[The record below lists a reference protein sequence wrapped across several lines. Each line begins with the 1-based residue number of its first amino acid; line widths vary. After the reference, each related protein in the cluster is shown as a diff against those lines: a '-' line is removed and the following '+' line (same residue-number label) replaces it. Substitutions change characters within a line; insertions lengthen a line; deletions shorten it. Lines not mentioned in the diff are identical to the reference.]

1 MRTKTLCMAAA
12 LLAGV
17 VPLAN
22 ADIVLGGPG
31 VATGSQVATKV
42 PFKNIVTL
50 PSGYKFVFSGIAA
63 QGNTAGAPGSSGT
76 DGNGGQF
83 HLTATVSMPDK
94 IKTDKI
100 EFRDVQEYN
109 ASDWQCLM
117 LTSENTY
124 RATATPISVTLQ
136 WMGEGNAHKPDGI
149 FNILGEYQAQPAA
162 PTGSLNFAAGT
173 WVLAPEGSQYPDGV
187 VNIVRE

>member
-1 MRTKTLCMAAA
+1 MRPNLFIVALAASVMA
-12 LLAGV
+12 GNV
-17 VPLAN
+17 Q

-31 VATGSQVATKV
+31 VLPGSQTATKV

-50 PSGYKFVFSGIAA
+50 PEGYKFVFAGIAA
-63 QGNTAGAPGSSGT
+63 QGDTAGAPGSSGI

-100 EFRDVQEYN
+100 EFRDVQHYN
-109 ASDWQCLM
+109 TSEWQCLM
-117 LTSENTY
+117 LPTENTF
-124 RATATPISVTLQ
+124 RATTTPVSVTLQ
-136 WMGEGNAHKPDGI
+136 WMGEGNAHKPCGI
-149 FNILGEYQAQPAA
+149 FNILGECQAQPPA
-162 PTGSLNFAAGT
+162 PTGSLNFAVGT
-173 WVLAPEGSQYPDGV
+173 WMLAPAGSQYPDGV